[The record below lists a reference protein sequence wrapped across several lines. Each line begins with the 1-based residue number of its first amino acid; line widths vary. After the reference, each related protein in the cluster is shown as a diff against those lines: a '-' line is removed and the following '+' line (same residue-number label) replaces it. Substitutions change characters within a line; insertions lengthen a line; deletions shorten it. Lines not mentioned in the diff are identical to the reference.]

1 MSLFRKLLI
10 EQKKTSKYD
19 EFLGILLKDKKVIP
33 FSKIPATGYLL
44 EDVIGVTL
52 NSKGKQFCIHPS
64 AEKKCYFGGATM
76 QKPEN
81 YSGVIS
87 GNINDVINDMD
98 GETNTSQ
105 IISTGQG
112 DNSWACKYSRSVD
125 FSGLE
130 GYVMSMG
137 EAQLIEPFLPQINY
151 LLSKC
156 GGLEIKKQNYWTS
169 SLNSVTEE
177 TNIITWAWITN
188 LRGYRDGS
196 NVQALMFVRPIAKYN

>member
-19 EFLGILLKDKKVIP
+19 ESLGILLKDKKVIP
-33 FSKIPATGYLL
+33 FSKVPATGYLL

-64 AEKKCYFGGATM
+64 AEKKCYFGAGDIR
-76 QKPEN
+76 KPED

-87 GNINDVINDMD
+87 GNINDVANDMD
-98 GETNTSQ
+98 GETNTLQ
-105 IISTGQG
+105 IVSTGQG

-137 EAQLIEPFLPQINY
+137 EAQLIEPFLSQINY

-169 SLNSVTEE
+169 SLNFASDE
-177 TNIITWAWITN
+177 TNVINSAWITN